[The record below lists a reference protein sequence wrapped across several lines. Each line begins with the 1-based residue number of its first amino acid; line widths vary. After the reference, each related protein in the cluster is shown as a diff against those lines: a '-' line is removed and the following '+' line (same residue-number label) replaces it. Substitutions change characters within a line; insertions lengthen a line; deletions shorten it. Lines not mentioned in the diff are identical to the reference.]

1 MNPRVYCREQG
12 YPRAVALTYSFDPL
26 FFERIV
32 LRDLWAGGTTDIT
45 VIGDRNELQSVVE
58 RCAGQL
64 IYLGKKYL
72 TASAETRGAFH
83 PKLLLRIGPTG
94 AILLTGSGNL
104 TFGGWGANNELSV
117 ALELRAENPE
127 SAALVNYLLDSI
139 TRYVSSEAVLDSLAR
154 LRDYPWLSAD
164 TSASSHNI
172 FVTRPDQPLSDLL
185 QQRWQGRRFTKLMAF
200 TGSTDE
206 RGAFVEWCHRQFGIQ
221 ECTIAVTPDN
231 CSFDANLTSK
241 LPVEITVAPFK
252 GHQMLHAKFFWFDGP
267 DGPAAIMGSA
277 NCSAAAWLIPPRI
290 GGNVEI
296 VRIYDYAEAADF
308 EAVLARFP
316 EERITVTAKAA
327 QDTEEPKDQ
336 EHPYF
341 ATLITLRRNQF
352 LVEVQLN
359 KAVPLNGSITLLR
372 DDDKKL
378 ALELSASGVWYGR
391 YDELLTWPDTT
402 SLATLEISIGSDV
415 IITPPHWIDD
425 VDSITTAAQAARIT
439 NTFNGLWKSR
449 TPSEYDR
456 VVSDLANIATALF
469 MESSTFHDPR
479 PQLAGRDHGE
489 DTTASAGPVKPED
502 LLKSLDEIE
511 IKAPNAVHSSS
522 GGGHFSLFG
531 IMRALFGENEPVLQ
545 QGIATPDP
553 GGDPLGGEAPE
564 NPPKAPQKPPREHEP
579 VPPPPEK
586 YRRRLK
592 EQLESFLV
600 KLTDERFVAECT
612 ATRLVQSAAF
622 PLAVALFGE
631 KGEWLT
637 HEEARVV
644 VTRVVDELMFVQ
656 KSAAGCFGLLD
667 TVAKRYENNGQIDVF
682 RTVVGDGTLWVALI
696 SALAHVKWETSF
708 DRFVRAVSL
717 TRLTKY
723 ELLRSDVTLG
733 KLGSLLSR
741 VQVESARE
749 IISREAPVLVAAVD
763 QLEADLASNYKEYLD
778 KQKSV
783 QHRIGDVLWQ
793 PTAGWGIVK
802 CPESEKKIEAYLHL
816 RGEQKKVVAHGFFV
830 NVTQMSD
837 NVPMMRE
844 CLQVL
849 T

>member
-45 VIGDRNELQSVVE
+45 VIGDRNELQAVVE

-72 TASAETRGAFH
+72 TAAADTKGAFH
-83 PKLLLRIGPTG
+83 PKLLLRVGPVG

-117 ALELRAENPE
+117 ALELKAENSE

-154 LRDYPWLSAD
+154 LRDYPWLSSE
-164 TSASSHNI
+164 TSAPSHNI
-172 FVTRPDQPLSDLL
+172 FLTRPDQSLFDLL

-200 TGSTDE
+200 TGSTDD

-241 LPVEITVAPFK
+241 LPVKITVAPFK

-277 NCSAAAWLIPPRI
+277 NCSAAAWLMPPRI

-296 VRIYDYAEAADF
+296 IRIYDSAEIGDF
-308 EAVLARFP
+308 DDVLARFP
-316 EERITVTAKAA
+316 EERVAVPAKVA
-327 QDTEEPKDQ
+327 QEDEEPKEQ

-341 ATLITLRRNQF
+341 ATLITLRRNQS
-352 LVEVQLN
+352 LVEVLLN
-359 KAVPLNGSITLLR
+359 KAIPANGSVTLLR
-372 DDDKKL
+372 DDGQKL
-378 ALELSASGVWYGR
+378 PLEVSATGVWFGR
-391 YDELLTWPDTT
+391 FDELLTWPDTT
-402 SLATLEISIGSDV
+402 SLATLEVAIGSDL
-415 IITPPHWIDD
+415 IITPPHWVDD
-425 VDSITTAAQAARIT
+425 VDAITTAAQAARIT

-456 VVSDLANIATALF
+456 VVSDLANIASALF

-479 PQLAGRDHGE
+479 PKMAGRDHGD
-489 DTTASAGPVKPED
+489 DTAAPAEPIKPED

-531 IMRALFGENEPVLQ
+531 IMRALFGENEPALQ
-545 QGIATPDP
+545 PGIVSPDP

-564 NPPKAPQKPPREHEP
+564 NSPKAPRQPPREHEP

-592 EQLESFLV
+592 EQLDSFLV
-600 KLTDERFVAECT
+600 KLTEERFVAECT

-631 KGEWLT
+631 KGGWLS
-637 HEEARVV
+637 HEEARAI

-656 KSAAGCFGLLD
+656 KSAVGCFGLLD
-667 TVAKRYENNGQIDVF
+667 AVAKRYEHNGQLDVF

-723 ELLRSDVTLG
+723 ELLRSEATLG

-763 QLEADLASNYKEYLD
+763 RLEMDLASHYKEYLEM
-778 KQKSV
+778 QKSV
-783 QHRIGDVLWQ
+783 QHRVGDVLWQ

-830 NVTQMSD
+830 NVTQLSG
-837 NVPMMRE
+837 NVS
-844 CLQVL
+844 QVGEFLHLL